1 MHPSYG
7 NERCVILQLTA
18 LGYDRETARQVN
30 TVLGVTMTLWS
41 KSMVLVAIALVIV
54 VLSACGYAFKVV
66 AERNTLKIEN
76 TELREKLSKSEN
88 SVVLLKGSLKT
99 QNDAVVA
106 LQRRAKERARA
117 GDELVAKAREE
128 SRTTLERAKELL
140 LSSGNSIDQCAKA
153 AELIDQEI
161 QNGQ

>member
-1 MHPSYG
+1 
-7 NERCVILQLTA
+7 
-18 LGYDRETARQVN
+18 
-30 TVLGVTMTLWS
+30 MTLWS
-41 KSMVLVAIALVIV
+41 KFMILAAVGIILLLITVSGYVINVA
-54 VLSACGYAFKVV
+54 
-66 AERNTLKIEN
+66 AERDKLKSAN
-76 TELREKLSKSEN
+76 AELVERLTTSEK
-88 SVVLLKGSLKT
+88 SVELLKDSLKT
-99 QNDAVVA
+99 QNAAVVS

>member
-1 MHPSYG
+1 
-7 NERCVILQLTA
+7 
-18 LGYDRETARQVN
+18 
-30 TVLGVTMTLWS
+30 MTLWS
-41 KSMVLVAIALVIV
+41 KFMILGAVGLLLLLITVS
-54 VLSACGYAFKVV
+54 GYIIKVS
-66 AERNTLKIEN
+66 AERDELKVAN
-76 TELREKLSKSEN
+76 TELAEKLATSEN
-88 SVVLLKGSLKT
+88 SVALLKDSLKT
-99 QNDAVVA
+99 QNAAVVS

>member
-1 MHPSYG
+1 M
-7 NERCVILQLTA
+7 QLTV
-18 LGYDRETARQVN
+18 LDYDREPARQVN

-41 KSMVLVAIALVIV
+41 KSMILVAIALVLA
-54 VLSACGYAFKVV
+54 VLGTGGYAFKVV

-76 TELREKLSKSEN
+76 KDLREKLTKSEN
-88 SVVLLKGSLKT
+88 SVTLLKGSLKT

>member
-1 MHPSYG
+1 
-7 NERCVILQLTA
+7 
-18 LGYDRETARQVN
+18 
-30 TVLGVTMTLWS
+30 MTLWS
-41 KSMVLVAIALVIV
+41 KFMILAAVGIILLLITVSGYVINVA
-54 VLSACGYAFKVV
+54 
-66 AERNTLKIEN
+66 AERDKLKSAN
-76 TELREKLSKSEN
+76 AELVERLTTSEK
-88 SVVLLKGSLKT
+88 SVELLKDSLKT
-99 QNDAVVA
+99 QNAAVVS

-128 SRTTLERAKELL
+128 SRTTLARAKELL